1 MFIEIPNYEAA
12 RKKAEEL
19 GYDFVSGYKDG
30 LYFVKT
36 HTWERGKPYHHA
48 CIICW
53 TSNPKVVESEGVFV
67 SPKGKGH
74 GTKFMQDR
82 LAILKA
88 GGVTTMVASVRKDN
102 AAQIALMKKFNWS
115 CLCGI
120 DDTTSL
126 WGTNI

>member
-1 MFIEIPNYEAA
+1 MCIEIPNYEAA

-19 GYDFVSGYKDG
+19 GYDFVSGHEDG
-30 LYFVKT
+30 FYYVKT
-36 HTWERGKPYHHA
+36 PIWERDKPYCHA
-48 CIICW
+48 DIFCW
-53 TSNPKVVESEGVFV
+53 TSNPKVVESAGVYV
-67 SPKGKGH
+67 SPIGQGH